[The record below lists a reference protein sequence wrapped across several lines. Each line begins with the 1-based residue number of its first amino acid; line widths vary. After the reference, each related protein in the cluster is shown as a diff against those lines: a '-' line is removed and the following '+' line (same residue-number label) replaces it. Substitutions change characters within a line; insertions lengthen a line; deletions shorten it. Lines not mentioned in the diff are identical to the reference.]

1 MVLKGLVANLQFCIA
16 DHCYLRASCSPS
28 HWRNA
33 ADMSAFRKHLLSLVC
48 LLGVSTAQ
56 GQDAA
61 VKTTEAA
68 PERQLQR
75 CDSYYPLGG
84 RAAGITVI
92 NFELTSK
99 GGMNNVRVVRPS
111 GNADLDSAAIKCA
124 SDFMPAWNMEDQHAI
139 SGGVVANDSA
149 AVEWKQDGPSM
160 LSFGCP
166 YPILP
171 LRLNQQ
177 GKIVL
182 SLKILN
188 LLLRNPA
195 DLAIWTKR
203 RCHVCGFGGS
213 HQSSSKEI
221 RSNSIGKPLCAS
233 GSLISRTYAAG

>member
-1 MVLKGLVANLQFCIA
+1 
-16 DHCYLRASCSPS
+16 
-28 HWRNA
+28 
-33 ADMSAFRKHLLSLVC
+33 MSAFRKHLLSLVC

-182 SLKILN
+182 SLKILKDGTVPQ
-188 LLLRNPA
+188 PA
-195 DLAIWTKR
+195 VTQSS
-203 RCHVCGFGGS
+203 GFGDLD
-213 HQSSSKEI
+213 K
-221 RSNSIGKPLCAS
+221 
-233 GSLISRTYAAG
+233 AAVSCVRIWRFAPVLQQGNPVEFDWQTTVRFGIVD